1 MHMHMHMHVHIHT
14 YIHTH
19 TCMHA
24 HTHAYT
30 HTHHSL
36 RYSIDID
43 TIALKD
49 NTSQVCGERSSWS
62 PVKKNTSGGEMS
74 QLQIYGRGQ
83 VNWRE
88 GERER
93 ERERWVGKMIPT

>member
-1 MHMHMHMHVHIHT
+1 MCMHMHNHTHAHAHAHACTHT
-14 YIHTH
+14 YIHTY
-19 TCMHA
+19 T

-74 QLQIYGRGQ
+74 QLQICGRGQ

-93 ERERWVGKMIPT
+93 ERGGWER